1 MGGDEDIEADV
12 VPEDGER
19 CGVIRW
25 LIRKF
30 NARRRRID
38 LEILWPSIR
47 DKAPSID
54 RAREAFYLHAVN
66 DEAWKELGFI
76 EMGRIIGE
84 LK

>member
-1 MGGDEDIEADV
+1 MIQ
-12 VPEDGER
+12 
-19 CGVIRW
+19 W
-25 LIRKF
+25 LVRKI

-38 LEILWPSIR
+38 LEVLWPACR
-47 DKAPSID
+47 DNAPSID
-54 RAREAFYLHAVN
+54 RAREVFYLHAVN